1 VQKLDPLD
9 GRRLMKNRYAHTLP
23 GTSPERWE
31 PIEDHLT
38 AVASRAAEFAEG
50 LGLPNA
56 RAWGEV
62 LGRWHDLG
70 KCSDAFQN
78 MLHQANGFE
87 AHLEGQ
93 PGRVDHSTAGAQ
105 HASASIPQVG
115 RLLAYIIAGH
125 HGGLSDASKLTPRL
139 TSTDIP
145 PWREYAD
152 PTWLDVPALGLPPL
166 SLDHRCGKRFAF
178 QAALFTRMLFSCLV
192 DADRLATERFC
203 DADKSAQRTPP
214 PAIPALAGE
223 LRRHL
228 DQLIAGAKPSAVN
241 TQRKAVLEA
250 CRDAAE
256 LPPGLFSLTV
266 PTGGGKTL
274 ASLEFALRHAE
285 RHGLRRVIV
294 AIPFTSIIEQ
304 TADVYRKVFANLG
317 DGAVLEHH
325 SNIDP
330 NKESRANQLAVEN
343 WDSSLV
349 VTTNVQL
356 LETLFAN
363 RTTPCRKLHRVAR
376 SVIVLD
382 EAQTL
387 PVGLLRPCLAALREL
402 ATDYGCSIVLCTATQ
417 PALKH
422 REDFTIGLEDVREI
436 IPEPEQLHSA
446 MCRVACENLGK
457 LNDDALGERL
467 APTPSNPSPSWLTIV
482 NTKGHAAKLYRRLAG
497 DAVPAD
503 LFHLST
509 LMCGQH
515 RSDKLAEIKQRLK
528 AGLPCR
534 VVSTQ
539 LVEAGV
545 DVDFPE
551 VFRAMAGVDS
561 IAQAAGRCNREGRLP
576 SHGRLWL
583 FDPAEVQP
591 KGYLGATAA
600 TTRELLPDFPDP
612 LVHEAVQR
620 YFEMHYWKRAGENRW
635 DDPRVM
641 ECFPEERGEFR
652 YDFAA
657 AADRFRL
664 IEDATETVFVP
675 YGKGA
680 RLIEQL
686 RRGEVD
692 RFLLRKLQ
700 RYSVGLYPFQCQAL
714 VTAGDIELLD
724 SGHRVL
730 QNDSLYDAYLGLVT
744 DSPGWRDPES
754 LVA

>member
-1 VQKLDPLD
+1 MDL
-9 GRRLMKNRYAHTLP
+9 RYAHTFPNL
-23 GTSPERWE
+23 GPEHWE
-31 PIEDHLT
+31 PIEDHLA
-38 AVASRAAEFAEG
+38 AVATRAAEFAYE
-50 LGLPNA
+50 LGLPSA
-56 RAWGEV
+56 EVWGDV

-70 KCSDAFQN
+70 KWSDDFQD
-78 MLHQANGFE
+78 MLKRANGFE

-105 HASASIPQVG
+105 HAFNSIPQVG
-115 RLLAYIIAGH
+115 RLFSYIIAGH
-125 HGGLSDASKLTPRL
+125 HGGLADAAELSGRL
-139 TSTDIP
+139 IKQIP
-145 PWREYAD
+145 SWQDHAD
-152 PTWLDVPALGLPPL
+152 ATWLDAPKLGLPPV
-166 SLDHRCGKRFAF
+166 SISHRCQKRFAF

-192 DADRLATERFC
+192 DADRLATEEFC
-203 DADKSAQRTPP
+203 DTDKAAQRTPP
-214 PAIPALAGE
+214 PTIAALADS
-223 LRRHL
+223 LRQKL
-228 DQLIAGAKPSAVN
+228 DEMVASAKPFAVN
-241 TQRKAVLEA
+241 TRRSAVLNA
-250 CRDAAE
+250 CRNAAE
-256 LPPGLFSLTV
+256 LQPGLFSLTV

-304 TADVYRKVFANLG
+304 TADVYRRVFAGLG

-325 SNIDP
+325 SNLDP
-330 NKESRANQLAVEN
+330 SKESRANQLAVEN
-343 WDSSLV
+343 WDASLV

-363 RTTPCRKLHRVAR
+363 RTTPCRKLHRIAR
-376 SVIVLD
+376 SVIILD

-417 PALKH
+417 PALTH
-422 REDFTIGLEDVREI
+422 RDDFAIGLEGVREI
-436 IPEPEQLHSA
+436 IPEPQKLHAA
-446 MCRVACENLGK
+446 MRRVACTNLGK
-457 LNDDALGERL
+457 LDDDALVEL
-467 APTPSNPSPSWLTIV
+467 LEESPSWLTIV

-497 DAVPAD
+497 DTAPD
-503 LFHLST
+503 GLFHLST

-515 RSDKLAEIKQRLK
+515 RSDKLTEIKQRLK
-528 AGLPCR
+528 DGLTCR

-576 SHGRLWL
+576 TPGRLWL

-612 LVHEAVQR
+612 LDLEAVRR
-620 YFEMHYWKRAGENRW
+620 YFEMHYWKRAGDNRW

-652 YDFAA
+652 YDFATA
-657 AADRFRL
+657 AERFRL
-664 IEDATETVFVP
+664 IEDATESVFVP
-675 YGKGA
+675 YGREGT
-680 RLIEQL
+680 RLIKQL

-692 RFLLRKLQ
+692 RYLLRKLQ
-700 RYSVGLYPFQCQAL
+700 RYSVGLYPYQCQTL

-724 SGHRVL
+724 SGYRVL
-730 QNDSLYDAYLGLVT
+730 DNVSLYDASLGLVT
-744 DSPGWRDPES
+744 DTPGWRDPES